1 MTDGITNQAYSEVG
15 RKISGHSLNISIKLE
30 DEDSIESEDS
40 PSKEAKRLS
49 IEDRSG
55 PIHCF
60 RAFVSE
66 HGRVFRFWGIT
77 MLNIAIITYFVFASL
92 YWYKNENDHSK
103 LQWCDG
109 YGMLVLLVGFAYFG
123 LFYTKIFKRYFGSP
137 IASCLLPCTRQI
149 SSLKHRGRFCCV
161 TQTVFCSAIFAAI
174 IIFLILDTV
183 ESRNRLIS
191 FTGVVAILG
200 FGWIFSKHP
209 SKVNWRTV
217 LWGLILQFAFGLFTI
232 RWAVGRGIF
241 ACVSNKVAT
250 FLNFAQS
257 GASFVFSE
265 ELVQNGV
272 FAFSALP
279 VIFFFSFM
287 IQILYYW
294 GVMQYII
301 HNIGWVLHAI
311 MGTTVCE
318 SINSAA
324 NTFIGMTESPLLI
337 KPYLGKLTTSE
348 IHAIMCSGFATVS
361 GTVMAAY
368 IKFGANPA
376 HLITA
381 SVMSAPAALCYS
393 KLFYPETEKSVT
405 TFKNITLEKS
415 QDSSVIDAATKGAL
429 AGIPLLLGI
438 IANIIAFVS
447 AVAFLNSILS
457 WLGTLVG
464 FEEITFEWLLSKAFM
479 PLSWLMGVPW
489 EECEEVGTLIGLK
502 TVVNEFIA
510 YQKLGQFKDENRLSP
525 RTEAI
530 ATYAICGFSN
540 PGSIGIMIGGLTTMA
555 PEKREQIASV
565 AMRAFI
571 AGSLVCFLTASIAGM
586 LIDDSFLEASK
597 IDVVNGTML
606 GAP

>member
-1 MTDGITNQAYSEVG
+1 MTDGITNQAYSE
-15 RKISGHSLNISIKLE
+15 
-30 DEDSIESEDS
+30 DENSIESEDS
-40 PSKEAKRLS
+40 PSKEAKKRLS

-55 PIHCF
+55 TIHCF

-66 HGRVFRFWGIT
+66 HGRVFRFLGIT
-77 MLNIAIITYFVFASL
+77 ILNIVIITYFVFASL

-123 LFYTKIFKRYFGSP
+123 LFYTKVLKRYFGSP
-137 IASCLLPCTRQI
+137 ITSYLLPCTRQI
-149 SSLKHRGRFCCV
+149 AGLKHRGRFCCV

-232 RWAVGRGIF
+232 RWAVGRRIF
-241 ACVSNKVAT
+241 ECVSNKVAT

-301 HNIGWVLHAI
+301 HNIGWVLHVI

-324 NTFIGMTESPLLI
+324 NTFIGMVGFIIIFYHKDTTESPLLI
-337 KPYLGKLTTSE
+337 KPYLSKLTTSE

-381 SVMSAPAALCYS
+381 SVMSAPAALCFS

-447 AVAFLNSILS
+447 AVAFLNSILF

-464 FEEITFEWLLSKAFM
+464 FEEITFE
-479 PLSWLMGVPW
+479 
-489 EECEEVGTLIGLK
+489 
-502 TVVNEFIA
+502 
-510 YQKLGQFKDENRLSP
+510 
-525 RTEAI
+525 
-530 ATYAICGFSN
+530 
-540 PGSIGIMIGGLTTMA
+540 
-555 PEKREQIASV
+555 
-565 AMRAFI
+565 
-571 AGSLVCFLTASIAGM
+571 
-586 LIDDSFLEASK
+586 
-597 IDVVNGTML
+597 
-606 GAP
+606 